1 MERRARGSALGEALR
16 GVRDA
21 RDGRDVREVRDQA
34 TGLRALAARRRA
46 FDPGRRL
53 GETTRV
59 VAVTSGKGGVGKTSV
74 AVNLGVALARRGKR
88 VIVLDCDLGTANVD
102 VMLGLHPRYSLQHVL
117 SRQRRLD
124 EVAVTGPSGLRIIPG
139 GSGLPELANL
149 TDERRE
155 ELLAI
160 FAQLDGHAD
169 ILLLDTGAGI
179 SANVLRFVV
188 AAGEAIVV
196 TTPEPPAVTDAYALI
211 KVASQQAGMGVD
223 GTQGVG
229 DVGDVGAVGD
239 GGGAVSTLDAVPGG
253 AGDGAKANGSAATPA
268 AGPPLRLRLLVNQV
282 AGDAEAHETAG
293 NIATVARRFLNV
305 AVETLGAIP
314 RDPNVSRSIR
324 SQVPLVEAFPRSP
337 ASLAIGRLAQQIAA
351 EIDAQTGDHSPRP
364 AAGLTPAAGSTPSAA
379 APPGSKDDAHGG
391 VAAFVRRLLG
401 VARRQGERP

>member
-1 MERRARGSALGEALR
+1 
-16 GVRDA
+16 
-21 RDGRDVREVRDQA
+21 
-34 TGLRALAARRRA
+34 
-46 FDPGRRL
+46 
-53 GETTRV
+53 
-59 VAVTSGKGGVGKTSV
+59 
-74 AVNLGVALARRGKR
+74 
-88 VIVLDCDLGTANVD
+88 
-102 VMLGLHPRYSLQHVL
+102 
-117 SRQRRLD
+117 
-124 EVAVTGPSGLRIIPG
+124 
-139 GSGLPELANL
+139 LPELANL

-229 DVGDVGAVGD
+229 DVGNVGEIEDVDDV
-239 GGGAVSTLDAVPGG
+239 GGAVSTLGAVPG
-253 AGDGAKANGSAATPA
+253 ASKAGAKTNGSAVAPA
-268 AGPPLRLRLLVNQV
+268 AGAPLRLRLLVNQA
-282 AGDAEAHETAG
+282 AGDGEARETAG
-293 NIATVARRFLNV
+293 NIVTVARRFLGMV
-305 AVETLGAIP
+305 VETLDAIP

-351 EIDAQTGDHSPRP
+351 EIDAQTGGHSPRP
-364 AAGLTPAAGSTPSAA
+364 AAGLTPAAGSTPGAA